1 MGRTNII
8 KKKNRYVVALII
20 VGGLIFSFMRWNDYR
35 EKDLVEVIDAE
46 EIVEFHFADR
56 TEEYHGVDFN
66 GKVTDPKSLQEL
78 ADFFS
83 QYRVKKEGGR
93 NFSTKVPEE
102 QFSFQVFYEDERI
115 TIPSLIERDIL
126 LFDMDQYTIVNGPV
140 DYAWLEGFMERH
152 N

>member
-102 QFSFQVFYEDERI
+102 QFSFLIFYEDERI